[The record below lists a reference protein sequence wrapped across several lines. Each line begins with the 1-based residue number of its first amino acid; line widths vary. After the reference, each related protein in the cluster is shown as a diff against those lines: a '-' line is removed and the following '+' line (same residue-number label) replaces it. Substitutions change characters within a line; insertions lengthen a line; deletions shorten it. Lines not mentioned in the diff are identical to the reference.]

1 MSKQTILLAV
11 ASFAVGGILMTMYL
25 RQSSAPE
32 DTGTPVAQTPPQ
44 GIAVGEPNPAT
55 TPSGKK
61 MAFSE
66 FIKQGGAY
74 KCTVNQLVEGIET
87 KGVTYID
94 GKMIRGEYT
103 TNTQGMS
110 VGSTLI
116 VRDGYTYTWTSMA
129 PGMGFK
135 AKVVEGTGD
144 TNAPTSASYSFNAEQ
159 IGEYD
164 CQSWSVDASMFAL
177 PKDVTWTEM

>member
-1 MSKQTILLAV
+1 MLAITAFAV
-11 ASFAVGGILMTMYL
+11 AGIAMTFFL
-25 RQSSAPE
+25 QKQVDPQGA
-32 DTGTPVAQTPPQ
+32 DVVQQAPQ
-44 GIAVGEPNPAT
+44 GIAVGEPNPSA
-55 TPSGKK
+55 PQAGKPEGKK

-74 KCTVNQLVEGIET
+74 KCTVSQLVEGIAT

-94 GKMIRGEYT
+94 GTMIRGEYT
-103 TNTQGMS
+103 TNAQGMS
-110 VGSTLI
+110 VDSTLI

-135 AKVVEGTGD
+135 AKAQEGTGE
-144 TNAPTSASYSFNAEQ
+144 TNTPTSASYSFNAEQ
-159 IGEYD
+159 IGDYD
-164 CQSWSVDASMFAL
+164 CQPWSADASLFAL